1 MRAAQRIQDFFP
13 ALDTV
18 GATASL
24 MCAIHCLAMPVLL
37 VVLPTLG
44 LGFLLNES
52 LERGFVIG
60 SVVLAVANTC
70 WGFRVHRK
78 SRVVWCATIGGVFLL
93 CATFG
98 HSHQT
103 ESAHMHHDH
112 AGHDHGQ
119 YQEEHPQST
128 WGGLALLL
136 GGAAFITSAHL
147 LNRRF
152 CKSCSH
158 CEHDHAA
165 S

>member
-70 WGFRVHRK
+70 WGFEFTANPEWSGLLPSVVFFCFAQPLVILIRRNQLTCITTMLVTNTASTK
-78 SRVVWCATIGGVFLL
+78 SSPLSLHGVDWLFYWAERPLSL
-93 CATFG
+93 RLIC
-98 HSHQT
+98 
-103 ESAHMHHDH
+103 
-112 AGHDHGQ
+112 
-119 YQEEHPQST
+119 
-128 WGGLALLL
+128 
-136 GGAAFITSAHL
+136 
-147 LNRRF
+147 
-152 CKSCSH
+152 
-158 CEHDHAA
+158 
-165 S
+165 